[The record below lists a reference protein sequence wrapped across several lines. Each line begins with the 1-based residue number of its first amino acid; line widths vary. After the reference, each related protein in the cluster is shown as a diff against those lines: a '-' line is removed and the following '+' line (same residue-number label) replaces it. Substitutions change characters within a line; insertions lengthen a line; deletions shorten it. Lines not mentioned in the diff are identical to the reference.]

1 MPSPIKVRVAAQ
13 VLEFQRT
20 QHPALRREL
29 KAGILGIADG
39 RGNLKPLEDELTG
52 YSRLAVRGVRVIY
65 CARRDGDIECVFAER
80 RKIVYELF
88 AATLREKLE
97 P

>member
-29 KAGILGIADG
+29 KAGMMGIADG
-39 RGNLKPLEDELTG
+39 RGNLKPLEEELTG

-65 CARRDGDIECVFAER
+65 QVRPDGDIECVFAER
-80 RKIVYELF
+80 RKFVYELF
-88 AATLREKLE
+88 SASLRERLE
-97 P
+97 